1 MGRVY
6 GGRACAHQGERR
18 RQGNNQ
24 GTSLVEAMTQL
35 EISLHLESL
44 RQAPA
49 APAAGGKATGAG
61 ASELPN
67 WQDDNACAA
76 CGQTRLTFEP
86 PSVYCT
92 SCAQR
97 IKRSQARHPCPE
109 PYPVLYPTRKPGR
122 ALCCYCPRMRRRC
135 PMGDQPCPLQGS
147 AGRAPAA
154 PPVMDVQTP
163 APVKASE
170 STAPPRRQQ
179 RWW

>member
-1 MGRVY
+1 MRSQLKLYWCNIFHPKKSGSIELCEL
-6 GGRACAHQGERR
+6 GRA
-18 RQGNNQ
+18 QGNNQ

-44 RQAPA
+44 RTAHA
-49 APAAGGKATGAG
+49 APASGGKAAGA

-97 IKRSQARHPCPE
+97 IKRSQAR
-109 PYPVLYPTRKPGR
+109 
-122 ALCCYCPRMRRRC
+122 AL
-135 PMGDQPCPLQGS
+135 
-147 AGRAPAA
+147 
-154 PPVMDVQTP
+154 V
-163 APVKASE
+163 
-170 STAPPRRQQ
+170 
-179 RWW
+179 